1 MPTRL
6 AAFDIR
12 RSVLDRKQPLDEAFA
27 RFTRD
32 LGPRD
37 RAFVRALVSLSL
49 RRKGGLD
56 AVTDACL
63 AHPLPPAAAAARH
76 VLALGLTQVLFM
88 GTADHA
94 AVSSSVD
101 LARARGLDRQSG
113 LINAVL
119 RRVLRDADGFRAI
132 AADARNLP
140 DWLLDGWIADHGADT
155 AAAIAAA
162 LLDEPPHDV
171 SLRDP
176 DSVEIW
182 AERLNATA
190 LPGGTLRCRP
200 SGAVEDL
207 PGFAEGG
214 WWVQDAAA
222 ALPARLLGAVSGRR
236 VADLCAAPGGKTL
249 QLAAAGAR
257 VTALDRSAPRLVRLR
272 ENLARTG
279 LSAEIV
285 AADAAA
291 WAPPEP
297 FDAVLLDAP
306 CSATGTLRRH
316 PDAALDQDPRRR
328 RGTSCRAGCDPRR
341 RRPPAEAGRGSGL
354 LRLLAASRR
363 GDRLPRRAAA
373 RPDRRPDPPRRTARL
388 GIRPASRWR
397 PAHPALPP
405 ARGGRPGRLLRRPL
419 PQARRLTA
427 WHAHRSLRHLS
438 LTVRIGP
445 SMTVALPAAPAS
457 WRHCLTA
464 VLIGLVIPAGAFGA
478 AAVLA
483 VAAAALIA
491 GLSVPD
497 RARHGRRVLLAAL
510 FHPLGLL
517 CCLML
522 LAWLPSL
529 IASPNRG
536 ETALTWVRVAG
547 AIAGAAYLWSILDR
561 NESLTRIARDSLIL
575 GTAVILTVSVVAILF
590 FPEFV
595 SLFRHSQKVSAWH
608 RYKALASALACLIP
622 LLAWLAW
629 TLPGWRRIA
638 AVRAIGPATT
648 IILGTGSRAAV
659 AGSFAAMLVSLGFLA
674 ARRPRLRLP
683 ILVVCGILAATTV
696 TFLLSFYSCPVNSVG
711 TTYCVDADTTG
722 ALGLPLWLVDYHRQ
736 HIWLFILERLPDHPW
751 FGHGLNAIAHI
762 PGADHL
768 VPGLTVAFVPS
779 HPHNWILE
787 ILAEAGIA
795 GFVPVA
801 LVVGGMILRDAL
813 AVLRSGC
820 PRRAARLALLCAFWG
835 SACFNFSIWAPWWGV
850 SFLFL
855 FLVVSARPA
864 VGAEPAPR
872 MLFTVTE
879 DFAFLSHRLPMA
891 RAAKAAG

>member
-1 MPTRL
+1 
-6 AAFDIR
+6 
-12 RSVLDRKQPLDEAFA
+12 
-27 RFTRD
+27 
-32 LGPRD
+32 
-37 RAFVRALVSLSL
+37 
-49 RRKGGLD
+49 
-56 AVTDACL
+56 
-63 AHPLPPAAAAARH
+63 
-76 VLALGLTQVLFM
+76 
-88 GTADHA
+88 
-94 AVSSSVD
+94 
-101 LARARGLDRQSG
+101 
-113 LINAVL
+113 
-119 RRVLRDADGFRAI
+119 
-132 AADARNLP
+132 
-140 DWLLDGWIADHGADT
+140 
-155 AAAIAAA
+155 
-162 LLDEPPHDV
+162 
-171 SLRDP
+171 
-176 DSVEIW
+176 
-182 AERLNATA
+182 
-190 LPGGTLRCRP
+190 
-200 SGAVEDL
+200 
-207 PGFAEGG
+207 
-214 WWVQDAAA
+214 
-222 ALPARLLGAVSGRR
+222 
-236 VADLCAAPGGKTL
+236 
-249 QLAAAGAR
+249 
-257 VTALDRSAPRLVRLR
+257 
-272 ENLARTG
+272 
-279 LSAEIV
+279 
-285 AADAAA
+285 
-291 WAPPEP
+291 
-297 FDAVLLDAP
+297 
-306 CSATGTLRRH
+306 
-316 PDAALDQDPRRR
+316 
-328 RGTSCRAGCDPRR
+328 
-341 RRPPAEAGRGSGL
+341 
-354 LRLLAASRR
+354 
-363 GDRLPRRAAA
+363 
-373 RPDRRPDPPRRTARL
+373 
-388 GIRPASRWR
+388 
-397 PAHPALPP
+397 
-405 ARGGRPGRLLRRPL
+405 
-419 PQARRLTA
+419 
-427 WHAHRSLRHLS
+427 
-438 LTVRIGP
+438 
-445 SMTVALPAAPAS
+445 MTVALPAAPAS

-464 VLIGLVIPAGAFGA
+464 ALIGLVIPAGAFGA

-483 VAAAALIA
+483 VAAASLIA

-529 IASPNRG
+529 LASPDRG

-595 SLFRHSQKVSAWH
+595 SIFRHSQKVSAWH

-629 TLPGWRRIA
+629 TLPGWRRVA
-638 AVRAIGPATT
+638 AVLAIGAATT

-674 ARRPRLRLP
+674 ARHPRLRLP
-683 ILVVCGILAATTV
+683 ILVVCGVLAATTV
-696 TFLLSFYSCPVNSVG
+696 TFLLSFYSCPVSSVG
-711 TTYCVDADTTG
+711 TTYCVDPDTTG

-864 VGAEPAPR
+864 VSAEPAPR

-891 RAAKAAG
+891 RAAKTAGYAVGVACAVRNHRARIEDQGVQVYPWGVDRASTNPIREYLTLNRLRCLYEETAPALVHHVALKPVVHGAIAAELAGIPMAVNALIGLGFLFINDTRKTGLLRRVVLAALRLALDRPGSRLLVQNPDDAETFVHARVIARERVTVIPGSGVDAERFRPLPEPPDETLVVSVVSRMLWDKGIGETVEAARILKVRGLPVRIRPIGDVDPANPQSIHPATLSLWNAEGVIDWKGPRNDISAVWAESHVALLASYREGMPKALLEAAACGRPLIAADAPGCRNLVTDGDNGLLVPVKDAAAIADAIAKLAADPEMRLRLGAAARRRIEETYADPVIERQVTALYRSLSAPDGTA